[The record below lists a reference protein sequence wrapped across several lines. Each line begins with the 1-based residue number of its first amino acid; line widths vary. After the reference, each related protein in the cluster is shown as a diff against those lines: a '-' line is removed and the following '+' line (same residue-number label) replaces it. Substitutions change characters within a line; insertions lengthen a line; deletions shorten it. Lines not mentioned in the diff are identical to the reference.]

1 MIYEQIKKQ
10 GIHAVPFVKLLG
22 AEALSV
28 SDGHAEVRLTQR
40 EDLSNHVGTLHAA
53 AIFALGETASGL
65 AMAGA
70 MAPQILAIRPVAASA
85 NARYLKPARG
95 TVTATGKIAASAEDC
110 LRELKAQGKTVLPV
124 EVSIADEAGVVVA
137 TMSVEWHIRLKSQ

>member
-22 AEALSV
+22 AEALGV
-28 SDGHAEVRLTQR
+28 ADGYSEVRLVQR

-70 MAPQILAIRPVAASA
+70 MASQILAIRPVAASA
-85 NARYLKPARG
+85 DVRYLKPARG
-95 TVTATGKIAASAEDC
+95 TITATGKAAADASEC
-110 LRELKAQGKTVLPV
+110 LQELKTQGKTVLPV
-124 EVSIADEAGVVVA
+124 EVSIADEAGLVVA
-137 TMSVEWHIRLKSQ
+137 TMEVEWHIRLKS